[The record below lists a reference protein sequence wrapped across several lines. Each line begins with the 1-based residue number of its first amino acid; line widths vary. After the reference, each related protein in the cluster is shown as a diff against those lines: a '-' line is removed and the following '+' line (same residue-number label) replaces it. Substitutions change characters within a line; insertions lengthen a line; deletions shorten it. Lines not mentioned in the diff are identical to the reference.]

1 MSTELVIDDR
11 PLLALRDVR
20 KRFGG
25 LQAVDGVSLSLL
37 PGELRCVI
45 GPNGAGKSTLFKLII
60 GTFAPD
66 SGQILFDDRDIS
78 RFTLWQRGRIGI
90 GIKMQVPALYQGLT
104 AYENLHIAVQQQR
117 VLGRAAVEEEINRFL
132 SLLGLS
138 EIADTRVEHLSHGQQ
153 QWLEIGVALG
163 MKPRLLLLDEPTA
176 GMSPEET
183 QKTAELV
190 DALTRDGIAVMVIEH
205 DMAFVRLI
213 AKKITVL
220 HQGKVL
226 VEGSSTEVEANEDV
240 LTVYLGKA

>member
-1 MSTELVIDDR
+1 VSTELVIDDR

>member
-45 GPNGAGKSTLFKLII
+45 GPNGAGKSTLFKLLL

-117 VLGRAAVEEEINRFL
+117 LLGRAAVADEINRFL

-163 MKPRLLLLDEPTA
+163 MRPRLLLLDEPTA
-176 GMSPEET
+176 GMSAEET